1 VNRVENKLSQR
12 PRIFLVIPLKTNLRE
27 KILTLLVGD
36 DWYKE
41 VKDNI
46 RQDTMMVLKFE
57 GYTLDNDG
65 LMRYNNK
72 I

>member
-1 VNRVENKLSQR
+1 MNRVENKLSQR